1 MTTPTSDQH
10 AASVDEHDPAS
21 FSRYLM
27 ASIGTAGL
35 ALGARLVL
43 RRPHRALLGGGVM
56 LASAALMTRGVRGQ
70 WPTLVQD
77 AVARVQRTVAAVSSR
92 LRPDAASSTANLNA
106 NEGEGSRTAARSYGE
121 QLREFIDDGRVA
133 PAARSAAMAV
143 DGPEAASLREAEAKA
158 RTSPTNGH

>member
-1 MTTPTSDQH
+1 MTTQTSDHH
-10 AASVDEHDPAS
+10 AASAGDNDPAT

-27 ASIGTAGL
+27 ASLGTAGM

-43 RRPHRALLGGGVM
+43 RRPHRAILGGGVM
-56 LASAALMTRGVRGQ
+56 LASAVLMTRGVRGQ
-70 WPTLVQD
+70 WPTMLQD
-77 AVARVQRTVAAVSSR
+77 AVARVQRTVAAVSAR
-92 LRPDAASSTANLNA
+92 LRPEAANLNA

-143 DGPEAASLREAEAKA
+143 EGPEAASLRDAEAKG